1 MRNLYTALV
10 GEPKRKRS
18 TRRPGRGSE
27 DSIKMDLREMEG
39 LDWIYLTQ
47 QRDQWELLMNTVTK
61 LRIP

>member
-1 MRNLYTALV
+1 
-10 GEPKRKRS
+10 
-18 TRRPGRGSE
+18 
-27 DSIKMDLREMEG
+27 MDLREMEG